1 METLK
6 EKLEE
11 FGIKYIQN
19 LDEFTEKILDF
30 SNIEKAKQ
38 ERTDIPNKPEIKTNR
53 KSIVIFDNHD
63 FNETYVI
70 DIVNAVLKYLHRDD
84 CEFKNSQT
92 NEIIKTNG
100 AKLLSI
106 DEIDIYYVNDWIT
119 RLKTF
124 NPKLLNIL
132 QSIFELKSLT
142 ENNIKKIEKYHIVPS
157 LMFFNPQIE
166 DCNINCIFEQSLAQ
180 ISEDAVLSM
189 FYTLKDE
196 NVLEYLNV
204 GEKNIES

>member
-1 METLK
+1 MKETL
-6 EKLEE
+6 EQMLTE
-11 FGIKYIQN
+11 FGIKHIQN

-70 DIVNAVLKYLHRDD
+70 DIVNAVLSYLHRDD
-84 CEFKNSQT
+84 CEFKNSET

-100 AKLLSI
+100 VKFLSVE
-106 DEIDIYYVNDWIT
+106 EIDIYYVNDWIT
-119 RLKTF
+119 RLKVF

-132 QSIFELKSLT
+132 QSIFDLKSLT
-142 ENNIKKIEKYHIVPS
+142 EENIKNIEKIHIVPS
-157 LMFFNPQIE
+157 LMFFNPQVE
-166 DCNINCIFEQSLAQ
+166 DCDINCIFEQKLSQ
-180 ISEDAVLSM
+180 INEDMVLSM

-196 NVLEYLNV
+196 NVLKLINSD
-204 GEKNIES
+204 KTIES

>member
-1 METLK
+1 MKETL
-6 EKLEE
+6 EQMLVE
-11 FGIKYIQN
+11 FEIKHIQN

-70 DIVNAVLKYLHRDD
+70 DIVNAVLSYLHRDD
-84 CEFKNSQT
+84 CEFKNSET
-92 NEIIKTNG
+92 NEIIKVNG
-100 AKLLSI
+100 VKFLSI
-106 DEIDIYYVNDWIT
+106 EEIDIYYVNDWIT
-119 RLKTF
+119 RLKVF

-132 QSIFELKSLT
+132 QSIFDLKSLT
-142 ENNIKKIEKYHIVPS
+142 EENIKNIEKIHIVPS
-157 LMFFNPQIE
+157 LMFFNPQVE
-166 DCNINCIFEQSLAQ
+166 DCDINCIFEQKLSQ
-180 ISEDAVLSM
+180 INEDMVLSM

-196 NVLEYLNV
+196 NVLKLINS
-204 GEKNIES
+204 EKNIES